1 MFFLAD
7 TTSANAFQRI
17 LASIAPIAVLFMVPY
32 TYKIG
37 GQLFNWGAKLSSNIG
52 GKAQKQVSGVW
63 NKDRQEARKNA
74 ALGQYRDLKAL
85 GQEGGVRGRFAR
97 SRAGFGFGIVPDQR
111 GERKLLTQAN
121 KTLGEHVELEAAKIN
136 PDASTTDLAAGA
148 TAAMRSGNQAKF
160 IAHAQKLGATP
171 AGQEALMGLKK
182 EFAGG
187 LDAAGNPVV
196 GADGYPLE
204 LTGNKKQIWNKVME
218 PNKDFIKDYA
228 PDLDRGSRAFDNV
241 KREDAQKWGAETTG
255 RYVNHMNQNKTR
267 LDALKAKGNDL
278 TDDERGEKIQL
289 QDKITRANTL
299 VQSLAATGSSTSR
312 ALGTDLARTS
322 TMSAFMKQGGA
333 SFLTDQTKT
342 YARQY
347 FDENGSYKEAPPAV
361 ERDVRGQPIGQP
373 GQPTPPPPGPPEPPY
388 PPPPGPNEP

>member
-1 MFFLAD
+1 
-7 TTSANAFQRI
+7 
-17 LASIAPIAVLFMVPY
+17 
-32 TYKIG
+32 
-37 GQLFNWGAKLSSNIG
+37 
-52 GKAQKQVSGVW
+52 
-63 NKDRQEARKNA
+63 
-74 ALGQYRDLKAL
+74 
-85 GQEGGVRGRFAR
+85 
-97 SRAGFGFGIVPDQR
+97 
-111 GERKLLTQAN
+111 
-121 KTLGEHVELEAAKIN
+121 
-136 PDASTTDLAAGA
+136 
-148 TAAMRSGNQAKF
+148 MRSGNQAKF

-278 TDDERGEKIQL
+278 TDDDPASRQNHSRQHLGSELGRYRFVDVSSARYRPRPHQHHVGLYETRRRQL
-289 QDKITRANTL
+289 LDR
-299 VQSLAATGSSTSR
+299 S
-312 ALGTDLARTS
+312 
-322 TMSAFMKQGGA
+322 
-333 SFLTDQTKT
+333 DQNL
-342 YARQY
+342 RQTI
-347 FDENGSYKEAPPAV
+347 F
-361 ERDVRGQPIGQP
+361 R
-373 GQPTPPPPGPPEPPY
+373 
-388 PPPPGPNEP
+388 